1 MYNNTQVADI
11 SKLLSQAEIKRLAAL
26 ELLAA
31 NRPIMLDPVFI
42 QSETNRNNLANIV
55 GNNCACCV
63 LSD

>member
-1 MYNNTQVADI
+1 MNELRKQADI
-11 SKLLSQAEIKRLAAL
+11 RHLLTQAEVKRLASL

-31 NRPIMLDPVFI
+31 SRPVMLDKVFI
-42 QSETNRNNLANIV
+42 QSETNRNHLANIV

>member
-1 MYNNTQVADI
+1 MNELRQQEDI
-11 SKLLSQAEIKRLAAL
+11 RHLLTQAEVKRLAAL

-31 NRPIMLDPVFI
+31 SRPVMLDKVFI